1 MTIVWGVFW
10 AAGDEVGI
18 KRGPMGVCRLG
29 VEERVDLFGREA
41 QALVV
46 NFDAVD
52 GVGFESDIDVD
63 LSPL

>member
-1 MTIVWGVFW
+1 M
-10 AAGDEVGI
+10 
-18 KRGPMGVCRLG
+18 
-29 VEERVDLFGREA
+29 EERVDLFGREA